1 MSILKE
7 VLRKNH
13 TAILLF
19 FVMTAINGAVFFLYD
34 ILTEPLLYATLI
46 AFLLLAALLVADY
59 FKEKE
64 RQAERA
70 RRLSSILIDWRALP
84 DAVTLAEND
93 YQEMI
98 DALGKELEKLTER
111 AAQERQ
117 DMLDYYTAWVH
128 QIKTPIAVMRLK
140 LSEDTAEHRALSAEL
155 SRIERYV
162 DMVLQYIRIDSDSTD
177 LVIREYKLDTLI
189 REALRKQAE
198 QFIEKRLILKYTP
211 TEATVITDQKWL
223 IFILDQL
230 LSNAVKYTPAGTV
243 TVSFSDGIL
252 TVSDTGIGIA
262 PEDLPRVFDK
272 GYTGTNGRLGQKS
285 SGLGLYLAKKAAD
298 MLSVPLSVESAIGV
312 GSSFH
317 LNLRQ
322 DGNDRH

>member
-1 MSILKE
+1 
-7 VLRKNH
+7 
-13 TAILLF
+13 
-19 FVMTAINGAVFFLYD
+19 
-34 ILTEPLLYATLI
+34 
-46 AFLLLAALLVADY
+46 
-59 FKEKE
+59 
-64 RQAERA
+64 
-70 RRLSSILIDWRALP
+70 
-84 DAVTLAEND
+84 
-93 YQEMI
+93 MI
-98 DALGKELEKLTER
+98 
-111 AAQERQ
+111 
-117 DMLDYYTAWVH
+117 
-128 QIKTPIAVMRLK
+128 
-140 LSEDTAEHRALSAEL
+140 
-155 SRIERYV
+155 
-162 DMVLQYIRIDSDSTD
+162 
-177 LVIREYKLDTLI
+177 
-189 REALRKQAE
+189 
-198 QFIEKRLILKYTP
+198 
-211 TEATVITDQKWL
+211 
-223 IFILDQL
+223 